1 MFNKIISSIRNFFK
15 KINSFLPKNK
25 FIKALIYL
33 FTFIIL
39 FFAAVDLN
47 FLWLFGYSPGFSDL
61 KNPPLATA
69 SELYTADSVLI
80 GRYYTENRTPVE
92 FKDLPP
98 NLKNALIDTEDARF
112 YQHSGIDIRSLFS
125 SIFSTLSGDKR
136 GASTITQQLSKN
148 LYQTRRERSFGLLTH
163 IPFIKTVIYK
173 TKEWLTAV
181 KLEMVY
187 SKDEILTLYLNTV
200 PFGNNSFG
208 IKVAANKY
216 FNKQVNEL
224 TTEESAVLVGML
236 KATSTY
242 NPITNAEKSK
252 ERRNV
257 VLSQMNKYNHL
268 PKDEYLRLST
278 QPIFLDLSYKEDN
291 KQEKDSYIRNAVAN
305 WIKDWA
311 KENDYDIYADGLKIY
326 TTIDSRMQKYA
337 EEAVSDRMAYLQR
350 RFYGY
355 WQSQNPWTD
364 EEGNEIPNYLETMVE
379 RLPVYKALTKKYKGN
394 IDSIN
399 EAINQKKRMTVFTW
413 KGDRDTT
420 FSTVDSMR
428 YYSQIL
434 QTGLMTFEP
443 STSHIR
449 AWVGGID
456 FDHFKFD
463 HVIQAKRQAGSTF
476 KPFVYLTA
484 LDNGWSPCDKIK
496 DQSVTIN
503 YVENGEKK
511 SWSPKNADWH
521 FTGYDMTLR
530 WAMGRSCNSV
540 TAQLTEKVG
549 WDNVV
554 KYAHKCG
561 IESPLKSVPSVGL
574 GSNDVSL
581 FEMITAYGVFL
592 NKGMYA
598 KPLLV
603 TKIYN
608 KEGKLI
614 KEFKPE
620 LKRVLSEETA
630 WLMIYMLQGGI
641 QEPGGTSQALWEYDL
656 FKKGNEIG
664 GKTGTTSNYSD
675 GWYMGV
681 TKDLITGTW
690 VGCEDRNIHFMS
702 SAYGEGSKTAL
713 PIFGKYME
721 KIYGDP
727 SLGITMGK
735 FPKPT
740 VKIATKYYCPTSVPR
755 RDTTSGTDSVD
766 TDYETLPDSIITG
779 F

>member
-379 RLPVYKALTKKYKGN
+379 RLPVYKALTKN
-394 IDSIN
+394 IKEISI
-399 EAINQKKRMTVFTW
+399 R
-413 KGDRDTT
+413 
-420 FSTVDSMR
+420 SMR
-428 YYSQIL
+428 L
-434 QTGLMTFEP
+434 
-443 STSHIR
+443 
-449 AWVGGID
+449 
-456 FDHFKFD
+456 
-463 HVIQAKRQAGSTF
+463 
-476 KPFVYLTA
+476 LTR
-484 LDNGWSPCDKIK
+484 
-496 DQSVTIN
+496 
-503 YVENGEKK
+503 KK
-511 SWSPKNADWH
+511 
-521 FTGYDMTLR
+521 
-530 WAMGRSCNSV
+530 
-540 TAQLTEKVG
+540 
-549 WDNVV
+549 
-554 KYAHKCG
+554 
-561 IESPLKSVPSVGL
+561 
-574 GSNDVSL
+574 ND
-581 FEMITAYGVFL
+581 
-592 NKGMYA
+592 
-598 KPLLV
+598 
-603 TKIYN
+603 
-608 KEGKLI
+608 
-614 KEFKPE
+614 
-620 LKRVLSEETA
+620 R
-630 WLMIYMLQGGI
+630 
-641 QEPGGTSQALWEYDL
+641 
-656 FKKGNEIG
+656 
-664 GKTGTTSNYSD
+664 
-675 GWYMGV
+675 
-681 TKDLITGTW
+681 
-690 VGCEDRNIHFMS
+690 IHL
-702 SAYGEGSKTAL
+702 E
-713 PIFGKYME
+713 
-721 KIYGDP
+721 
-727 SLGITMGK
+727 
-735 FPKPT
+735 
-740 VKIATKYYCPTSVPR
+740 R
-755 RDTTSGTDSVD
+755 
-766 TDYETLPDSIITG
+766 
-779 F
+779 